1 MCIQLLSILF
11 FIFFLI
17 LFTPGVLLPRVV
29 ILRSVCQAGIKAGG
43 VLILPNEVFLKNNG
57 RDPSLLYLCS
67 SVQFVRDAAI
77 SVACAVCM

>member
-11 FIFFLI
+11 FIFILFLI
-17 LFTPGVLLPRVV
+17 LFTPGVLPPRVA

-43 VLILPNEVFLKNNG
+43 VLILPNEVLLKNNG

-67 SVQFVRDAAI
+67 SV
-77 SVACAVCM
+77 